1 MAFGFYT
8 PLTITSNA
16 SLLPA
21 TQTNFPLLVM
31 FTDNRFK
38 TVGNG
43 GHVQNSSGFDIRPYS
58 DSSLTTALSYELV
71 SGSYNA
77 STGTFQIWVL
87 IPSLSQGLVIYLAY
101 GDSGLSTDGTN
112 LSAVWSANG
121 YKCVYHHEQA
131 TNANAPDSSGNGNA
145 ATNVAGSTV
154 STTGQIKNGISTS
167 GVDWFTTPQSAFG
180 TNGAL
185 TWQGWYKFTTTTQGT
200 YLFSKDDSLGA
211 IDFWIRN
218 DASNYLRFAVWN
230 ASAVR
235 GEVGVGG
242 VTASSGVWYFL
253 VGTYDG
259 ANVNGYVNA
268 TANGAQAA
276 LTGNVQNTTTATI
289 NMGASLSV
297 TGFNGV
303 MDEVRL
309 ANVGRSANWVTC
321 EYNNQLNPT
330 TFVTLG
336 TETTPGAA
344 PFLFWDEMQRPEI
357 VRNVIIPVSNM
368 LPLRRR
374 TQHVIRT

>member
-8 PLTITSNA
+8 PLTITSNS

-21 TQTNFPLLVM
+21 TQTNFPLLLS

-58 DSSLTTALSYELV
+58 NSSLTTALSYERV
-71 SGSYNA
+71 SYSA
-77 STGTFQIWVL
+77 SAGTFQIWVL

-101 GDSGLSTDGTN
+101 GDAALSSDGTS

-121 YKCVYHHEQA
+121 YICVYHHEQA
-131 TNANAPDSSGNGNA
+131 TGANAPDSSGNSNTATA
-145 ATNVAGSTV
+145 ASGTPTSA
-154 STTGQIKNGISTS
+154 TGQIQNGISLS

-185 TWQGWYKFTTTTQGT
+185 TWQGWYKLTTTAQGR
-200 YLFSKDDSLGA
+200 LLLSKDDSLGTV
-211 IDFWIRN
+211 DFYIRN
-218 DASNYLRFAVWN
+218 DSPANALRFSIWN
-230 ASAVR
+230 ATGTRA
-235 GEVGVGG
+235 EVGIGG

-253 VGTYDG
+253 VGSYDG
-259 ANVNGYVNA
+259 ANLNGYVNA
-268 TANGAQAA
+268 TANGTQVA
-276 LTGNVQNTTTATI
+276 LTGNVQNTS
-289 NMGASLSV
+289 GASINQGVQLTV
-297 TGFNGV
+297 GGFNGV